1 MIDTREELVNALSE
15 AAELE
20 HGLLIQYLFAAFSM
34 KRRVDEGITPIQQ
47 ALMVDW
53 EAAILRVAHE
63 EMYHLASVCNL
74 LAAIGGAPQ
83 FGRPNFPQPTKTSL
97 VEEDSY
103 YPFDFQLER
112 FNDSTL
118 YRFAVFELPKGEP
131 PPEPPEPP
139 GMPEAEGIALRA
151 APDLLVYSHVGE
163 LYGQISKGFG
173 RIPEDDLFIGPKPY
187 QDVEDWGLRMKIHVV
202 KDLPSAQKAI
212 EEIVLEGEG
221 SPGAREGSHYDRFV
235 KIRQAVREERRKDP
249 GFDPARPVVLNPQTR
264 RHRDA
269 GEGATLITHEVTR
282 EVAELFNDIYSSMLL
297 MLIQYY
303 GYGGESAPQRAMLR
317 DSCRRM
323 MSAVVRPLAE
333 VLTEMPAT
341 EDPDGGHAGPG
352 FEIYSGLRLA
362 PDKANRWTVLQERL
376 NQEAEDASALSRYA
390 DDFRVLG
397 RLRRIQEA
405 MRGTLLNLATEF
417 GGR

>member
-34 KRRVDEGITPIQQ
+34 KRRVEEGITPVQQ

-53 EAAILRVAHE
+53 EGAILRVAQE

-74 LAAIGGAPQ
+74 LSAIGGAPQ

-112 FNDSTL
+112 VNDSTL
-118 YRFAVFELPKGEP
+118 YRFVVFELPEGEP
-131 PPEPPEPP
+131 PPEPPGPPEPA
-139 GMPEAEGIALRA
+139 EAEGAVRA
-151 APDLLVYSHVGE
+151 APDPLVYSHVGE
-163 LYGQISKGFG
+163 LYGQISEGFE
-173 RIPEDDLFIGPKPY
+173 RIPEGDLFIGPKPY
-187 QDVEDWGLRMKIHVV
+187 QDVEDWGLRMKIHVA
-202 KDLPSAQKAI
+202 KDLPSAQQAL
-212 EEIVLEGEG
+212 EDIVLEGEG
-221 SPGAREGSHYDRFV
+221 SPGAREGSHYDRFLR
-235 KIRQAVREERRKDP
+235 IREALREERRKDP

-269 GEGATLITHEVTR
+269 GEGATLITHEVAR

-303 GYGGESAPQRAMLR
+303 SYGGESAPQRAILR
-317 DSCRRM
+317 DSCRRL

-341 EDPDGGHAGPG
+341 DDLDGGNAGPG
-352 FEIYSGLRLA
+352 FEIYSGMRLA
-362 PDKANRWTVLQERL
+362 PDRANRWTVLRERL
-376 NQEAEDASALSRYA
+376 RQEDEDAAVLSRHA
-390 DDFRVLG
+390 DAFPVLA

>member
-1 MIDTREELVNALSE
+1 
-15 AAELE
+15 
-20 HGLLIQYLFAAFSM
+20 M
-34 KRRVDEGITPIQQ
+34 KRRVDEGITPVQQ

-53 EAAILRVAHE
+53 EGAILRVAHE

-74 LAAIGGAPQ
+74 LSAIGGAPQ
-83 FGRPNFPQPTKTSL
+83 FGRPNFPQSTKTSL

-118 YRFAVFELPKGEP
+118 YRFVVFELPEGEP
-131 PPEPPEPP
+131 PPEPPEPL
-139 GMPEAEGIALRA
+139 GAPEAEGMALRA
-151 APDLLVYSHVGE
+151 GPDPLVYSHVGE
-163 LYGQISKGFG
+163 LYGQISEGFE
-173 RIPEDDLFIGPKPY
+173 RIPEDELFIGPKPY

-235 KIRQAVREERRKDP
+235 KIRQAVREERHKDP

-317 DSCRRM
+317 DSCRRL

-341 EDPDGGHAGPG
+341 DDPGGNAGPG
-352 FEIYSGLRLA
+352 FEIYSGMRLA
-362 PDKANRWTVLQERL
+362 LDKANRWTILRERL
-376 NQEAEDASALSRYA
+376 RQEAQDAAALSRHA
-390 DDFRVLG
+390 DAFPVLARLQRV
-397 RLRRIQEA
+397 REA

>member
-20 HGLLIQYLFAAFSM
+20 HGLLVQYLFAAFSM
-34 KRRVDEGITPIQQ
+34 KRKVDEGITSIQQ

-53 EAAILRVAHE
+53 EGAILRVAHE

-74 LAAIGGAPQ
+74 LSAIGGAPQ

-118 YRFAVFELPKGEP
+118 YRFVVFELPEGEP
-131 PPEPPEPP
+131 PPEPP
-139 GMPEAEGIALRA
+139 GVLEAEGMALRA
-151 APDLLVYSHVGE
+151 APDPLVYSHVGE
-163 LYGQISKGFG
+163 LYGQISEGFE
-173 RIPEDDLFIGPKPY
+173 RIPENDLFIGPKPY

-202 KDLPSAQKAI
+202 KDLSSAQRAI

-235 KIRQAVREERRKDP
+235 RIRDALREEQRKDP

-282 EVAELFNDIYSSMLL
+282 EVAEFFNDIYSSMLL

-303 GYGGESAPQRAMLR
+303 SYGGESASQRAMLR
-317 DSCRRM
+317 DSCRRL
-323 MSAVVRPLAE
+323 MSAVVRPVAE

-341 EDPDGGHAGPG
+341 DDPGGGNAGPG
-352 FEIYSGLRLA
+352 FEIYSGIRLA
-362 PDKANRWTVLQERL
+362 PDRANRWTVLQERL
-376 NQEAEDASALSRYA
+376 SQEAEDASALSRHA
-390 DDFRVLG
+390 VDFPVLA
-397 RLRRIQEA
+397 RLRRTQEA

-417 GGR
+417 EGR